1 MTRPDPDAPIDA
13 PSTGG
18 SGALRWAVGVAAIT
32 LALVPP
38 AGPAT
43 LVVLGLSLLVLLAG
57 LWSRPGPSGRA
68 GPALLAAAGGGL
80 VLLGLFAA
88 ANPWSGAIVL
98 GWPWDLIRADR
109 PFAGR
114 ADALLLLLAG
124 AFAAGVGL
132 SRPRG
137 PGAFA
142 LLIGLAL
149 FLVARAGSDSP
160 LLPRIRVEGVTFLF
174 TCGTCALG
182 AGLLHLASARSV
194 RRGIARSLVLVGA
207 VAMVSVWAGHFPERQ
222 GAPASTLSTSVD
234 EVRRV
239 VAGYLLGQE
248 QDAEARREVAERGLA
263 LAVPFLLRIVA
274 VLCGLLAA
282 VAPSRR
288 VGRTVRALALL
299 GLLSTFLAWLVPPKV
314 ALWIALPDHP
324 SEMSEV
330 LARHASDVALR
341 SGLAAWLVIVGAI
354 GALLAQANGESA
366 PAWPRGGARSYAP
379 RWTYVFGALLLLAAL
394 VRGFHPGTGLIAP
407 AGLLSVL
414 QSPRWDPAVASLIF
428 LAVTLLASLAATL
441 LPSGAG
447 RGGLIATAS
456 VTAWAALTS
465 TAARDYGIEGWVPL
479 AVLAVA
485 AGALRAGTTAPG
497 AGRAAARWTAGA
509 AGCALLLLVVYPLPV
524 PVPAG
529 GGEHVFNSPLLEVT
543 RGWEGDTGTPAHI
556 AVSAPWRLGIVIDAA
571 VAFLALLFA
580 VRGKAAGG
588 RIAAGAFLLDLA
600 YSALWQGVV
609 DFHDPKTALYQ
620 WGDALLFHGIP
631 MALLLWSGVRDLH
644 ATPGLRTPPPA
655 RTGPFGTPRPG

>member
-1 MTRPDPDAPIDA
+1 MTRPDTDAPIDA
-13 PSTGG
+13 PSAGG
-18 SGALRWAVGVAAIT
+18 MGAMRWAAVVAAV
-32 LALVPP
+32 LVALVPP

-43 LVVLGLSLLVLLAG
+43 LALLGLSLLVLIAG
-57 LWSRPGPSGRA
+57 LWSRPGPSGRL
-68 GPALLAAAGGGL
+68 GPGFLAAAGGLL
-80 VLLGLFAA
+80 VVLGLFAA
-88 ANPWSGAIVL
+88 ANPWSGAML
-98 GWPWDLIRADR
+98 YGWPWDLIRADR

-132 SRPRG
+132 ARPRG

-149 FLVARAGSDSP
+149 FLVARAGSDSA

-174 TCGTCALG
+174 TCGACALG
-182 AGLLHLASARSV
+182 AGLLHLASARSA

-207 VAMVSVWAGHFPERQ
+207 VAMVSVWVGHFPERQ
-222 GAPASTLSTSVD
+222 GTPASSLSTSVD

-248 QDAEARREVAERGLA
+248 QDAESRREVAERGLA
-263 LAVPFLLRIVA
+263 LAVPFLLRVVA

-282 VAPSRR
+282 AAPARR
-288 VGRTVRALALL
+288 VGRSVRALALL
-299 GLLSTFLAWLVPPKV
+299 GLLSTFLAWLVPPKA
-314 ALWIALPDHP
+314 ALWIALPERP

-341 SGLAAWLVIVGAI
+341 SGLAAWLMVVGAI
-354 GALLAQANGESA
+354 GALLSRADGESA

-379 RWTYVFGALLLLAAL
+379 RWTYVVGALLLLAAII
-394 VRGFHPGTGLIAP
+394 RGFHPGTGSIAP
-407 AGLLSVL
+407 AGLGSVL
-414 QSPRWDPAVASLIF
+414 ASPRWDPAVASLVF

-485 AGALRAGTTAPG
+485 AGALRAGTTASA

-509 AGCALLLLVVYPLPV
+509 AGCVLLLLVVYPLPV
-524 PVPAG
+524 QVPAG
-529 GGEHVFNSPLLEVT
+529 GGEHVFNNPLVELT
-543 RGWEGDTGTPAHI
+543 RGWEGDPGTPSHVA
-556 AVSAPWRLGIVIDAA
+556 ASAPWRLGIVIDAA
-571 VAFLALLFA
+571 VALLALLFA
-580 VRGKAAGG
+580 VRGTAAGG

-609 DFHDPKTALYQ
+609 DFHDLKTAFFQ

-644 ATPGLRTPPPA
+644 ATPGGGVPSRATTGPTGA
-655 RTGPFGTPRPG
+655 NRTG